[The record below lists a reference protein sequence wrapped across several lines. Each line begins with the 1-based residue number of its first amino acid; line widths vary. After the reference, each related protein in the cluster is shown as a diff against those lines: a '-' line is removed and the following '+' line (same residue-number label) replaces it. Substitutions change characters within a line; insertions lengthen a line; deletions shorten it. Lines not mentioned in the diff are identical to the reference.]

1 MCYFAQILFGK
12 MEFELEMRVLTLDMG
27 AVEQCG
33 RELESMAREF
43 DPELIIGIAR
53 GGVTLAKLMFEDV
66 PHLDVDIHRPSTR
79 WKRKLRSI
87 MRLTRF
93 LPRWISDKMRI
104 AEAKRLSKHKPRAI
118 VATPEAVKE
127 MLDAAQYATR
137 ILVVDDAVDSGA
149 TLRAVFDALKD
160 CGAEVRGASIA
171 LTRADA
177 VAFPYYHIF
186 RPGTLIRFPWSSDAR
201 RRRLAP

>member
-1 MCYFAQILFGK
+1 MD
-12 MEFELEMRVLTLDMG
+12 FELEMRVLTLDMG
-27 AVEQCG
+27 VVEWCG
-33 RELESMAREF
+33 RELEMKAREF
-43 DPELIIGIAR
+43 DPELVIAIAR
-53 GGVTLAKLMFEDV
+53 SGVTLAKYMFEDV
-66 PHLDVDIHRPSTR
+66 PHLDVDIHRPSTG
-79 WKRKLRSI
+79 WKRKMRSI

-93 LPRWISDKMRI
+93 LPRWIGDELRI
-104 AEAKRLSKHKPRAI
+104 SEAKRLAKHKPRAI

-127 MLDAAQYATR
+127 MLDAAEYATR

-171 LTRADA
+171 LTRPDP

-186 RPGTLIRFPWSSDAR
+186 QPGTLVRFPWSSDAR
-201 RRRLAP
+201 RRQLTPRYMQWQKKKK

>member
-1 MCYFAQILFGK
+1 MD
-12 MEFELEMRVLTLDMG
+12 FELEMRVLTLDMG
-27 AVEQCG
+27 VVEWCG
-33 RELESMAREF
+33 RELEMKAREF
-43 DPELIIGIAR
+43 DPELVIAIAR
-53 GGVTLAKLMFEDV
+53 GGVTLAKYMFEDV
-66 PHLDVDIHRPSTR
+66 PHLDVDIHRPSTG
-79 WKRKLRSI
+79 WKRKMRSI

-93 LPRWISDKMRI
+93 LPRWIGDELRI
-104 AEAKRLSKHKPRAI
+104 SEAKRLAKHKPRAI

-127 MLDAAQYATR
+127 MLDAAEYATR

-171 LTRADA
+171 LTRPDP

-186 RPGTLIRFPWSSDAR
+186 QQLTLVLFPLYSDASR
-201 RRRLAP
+201 RQLTPRYMQWQKKKK